1 METIFELDP
10 FVKKSK
16 HLWKSGLSAHLD
28 VESKAGKACVSI
40 CLCLGEEPGLF
51 LYHLKES

>member
-1 METIFELDP
+1 METIFELDT

-16 HLWKSGLSAHLD
+16 QLWKSGLSAHLD